1 MNMTETIFIRN
12 EQENDKDEI
21 DKLYGSSFG
30 PGRYAKSTF
39 RYREKYDHLIDIS
52 KVIIYQNRL
61 IGSVRFW
68 NILVNGKN
76 SLLLGPIAMHRD
88 FRGRGFG
95 MELLK
100 TSIMN
105 CKNLGHNL
113 IILVGDIPYYSKA
126 GFKRIGH
133 KKISFEGPVNYER
146 VLYIEFNKTII
157 KDNTEIKIK
166 KFID

>member
-1 MNMTETIFIRN
+1 MTETIFIRN

-68 NILVNGKN
+68 NILVNGEN
-76 SLLLGPIAMHRD
+76 SLLLGPIAMHWD

-113 IILVGDIPYYSKA
+113 IILVGIDSSPLVAGLGNARSHEVWAARPRTRASLGLCASCSFYSC
-126 GFKRIGH
+126 
-133 KKISFEGPVNYER
+133 Y
-146 VLYIEFNKTII
+146 
-157 KDNTEIKIK
+157 
-166 KFID
+166 